1 MVNGMEVKQ
10 AEAFIAV
17 AEELHFGRAAD
28 RLRIAQPP
36 LSRMIKQLERH
47 LGAEL
52 FIRST
57 RHVELTATGKAL
69 IEPAHNLV
77 AASHEAIQTVLDARD
92 GKIGHVRMGF
102 AGAST
107 YRSIG
112 AIVRQLRRQQ
122 PGLTLDVQS
131 SMFSPDGIQ
140 KVLNKELDIA
150 IGRWDFLPPDV
161 DSHVMAEED
170 VIIAVP
176 PTHALANEP
185 KIRIKDLAH
194 DPWVSLPVGFGSAL
208 QNRLTNLAIAAGF
221 VPRIVQTAPD
231 SWALMVL
238 VGVETG
244 CAVTVSSVRDNLP
257 DPGVR
262 FKQLAD
268 SPNPPLEVRLIWR
281 KDNLTPAVKAAV
293 DIAKGLFPAPNNRA
307 HSE

>member
-1 MVNGMEVKQ
+1 MAVVMEVKQ
-10 AEAFIAV
+10 AEAFLAV
-17 AEELHFGRAAD
+17 AEELHFGRAAE

-36 LSRMIKQLERH
+36 LSRMIKQLERN

-57 RHVELTATGKAL
+57 RHVELTVIGKAL
-69 IEPAHNLV
+69 IQPARNLLM
-77 AASHEAIQTVLDARD
+77 ASHTAVKTVQDTRD

-112 AIVRQLRRQQ
+112 AIVRQLRRRQ

-140 KVLNKELDIA
+140 KVLDKELDFA
-150 IGRWDFLPPDV
+150 IGRWDFLPPDL
-161 DSHVMAEED
+161 DSHVMAIEE

-176 PTHALANEP
+176 PTHALANED
-185 KIRIKDLAH
+185 KIQIKDLAN

-208 QNRLTNLAIAAGF
+208 QNRLTNLAVAAGF
-221 VPRIVQTAPD
+221 LPRIVQTAPD

-238 VGVETG
+238 VGVESG

-257 DPGVR
+257 DPGVK
-262 FKQLAD
+262 FKQIAD

-281 KDNLTPAVKAAV
+281 NDNLTPAVKAAV
-293 DIAKGLFPAPNNRA
+293 EIAKELFPSPEQR
-307 HSE
+307 

>member
-1 MVNGMEVKQ
+1 MAVAMEVKQ

-17 AEELHFGRAAD
+17 AEELHFGRAAE

-47 LGAEL
+47 LGTEL
-52 FIRST
+52 FLRST

-69 IEPAHNLV
+69 IEPARNLLL
-77 AASHEAIQTVLDARD
+77 ASYTAVQTVQDTRD

-140 KVLNKELDIA
+140 KVLDKDLDFA
-150 IGRWDFLPPDV
+150 IGRWDFLPPDL
-161 DSHVMAEED
+161 DSHIMAEEE
-170 VIIAVP
+170 VIIAIP
-176 PTHALANEP
+176 PTHPLANQE
-185 KIRIKDLAH
+185 KIWIKDLAH

-238 VGVETG
+238 VGVESG

-257 DPGVR
+257 DPGVKFMR
-262 FKQLAD
+262 IAD
-268 SPNPPLEVRLIWR
+268 SSNPPLQVRLIWR

-293 DIAKGLFPAPNNRA
+293 NIAQELFPAPQRQ
-307 HSE
+307 

>member
-1 MVNGMEVKQ
+1 MEVKQ

-17 AEELHFGRAAD
+17 AEELHFGRAAE

-47 LGAEL
+47 LGTDL

-69 IEPAHNLV
+69 IDPARNLLM
-77 AASHEAIQTVLDARD
+77 ASHTAVKTVQDTRD
-92 GKIGHVRMGF
+92 GKIGHVRIGF

-107 YRSIG
+107 YQSIG
-112 AIVRQLRRQQ
+112 EIVRQLRRQQ

-140 KVLNKELDIA
+140 KVLDKELDIA
-150 IGRWDFLPPDV
+150 IGRWDFLPPDL
-161 DSHVMAEED
+161 DSYVMAEEE

-176 PTHALANEP
+176 PTHALANRE
-185 KIRIKDLAH
+185 KIEIKDLAK

-221 VPRIVQTAPD
+221 VPRVVQTAPD

-238 VGVETG
+238 VGVESG

-257 DPGVR
+257 DPGVK
-262 FKQLAD
+262 FKRIAD
-268 SPNPPLEVRLIWR
+268 PSNPPLEVRLIWR
-281 KDNLTPAVKAAV
+281 KDNFTPAVDAAV
-293 DIAKGLFPAPNNRA
+293 TIAKALFPPPE
-307 HSE
+307 HP